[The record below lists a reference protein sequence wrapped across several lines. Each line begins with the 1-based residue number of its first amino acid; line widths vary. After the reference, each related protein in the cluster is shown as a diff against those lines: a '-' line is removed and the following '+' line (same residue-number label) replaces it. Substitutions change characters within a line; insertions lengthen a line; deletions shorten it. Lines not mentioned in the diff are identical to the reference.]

1 MSQAALEG
9 ALIVGGRY
17 ALSDRIAQ
25 GGMAV
30 VWRGLDLRLHRDVA
44 IKILTQR
51 DDNDRDRV
59 LREARLL
66 AATPHPNV
74 VQVLDVGV
82 DAERPYIVME
92 LLEGTGLDRVLARGT
107 VPATDALEVVGA
119 ALDGLAVVHARGIV
133 HRDLK
138 PSNLFLARD
147 PGSLEPSTD
156 SLLSGR
162 RLKILDFGVSR
173 ATDRTTPMKSALTTR
188 EGALVGTPEYMA
200 PEQARGLPEI
210 GPAADLYAL
219 GVILFECLT
228 GKLPFESPNAGDL
241 IIAIATQPPP
251 RIEELRPDLP
261 PSVAALVH
269 RALAKRPEDRFESA
283 LAMRKV
289 VEAVRA
295 EIEGSGSARVSH
307 EQIARADRSAAIT
320 LDAPLGRASVSR
332 PALRDSQPTR
342 LFAALAVVG
351 VVVLLGLG
359 YLVVQSDPSH
369 EQSAGDAAPTAVGPT
384 SLAPTAVAPTAV
396 APTAGALEPSHE
408 RSDVAAEPETTPDAL
423 PLPTSSDD
431 TEVTRPASARSA
443 RTESGAS
450 QRTEAERRG
459 ARPRETEASENE
471 ASENEAAETEAGES
485 EAREAEG
492 TPSTPRFRQLD
503 Y

>member
-1 MSQAALEG
+1 MSQAAIEG
-9 ALIVGGRY
+9 AFVLGGRY

-30 VWRGLDLRLHRDVA
+30 VWRGLDLRLHREVA
-44 IKILTQR
+44 IKVLTQR
-51 DDNDRDRV
+51 DEGDRDRV
-59 LREARLL
+59 IREARLL

-82 DAERPYIVME
+82 DAGRPFIVME
-92 LLEGTGLDRVLARGT
+92 LLEGTGLDRILGRGSI
-107 VPATDALEVVGA
+107 PATDALEIVAA

-147 PGSLEPSTD
+147 PGSLEPNTP

-162 RLKILDFGVSR
+162 RVKILDFGVSR

-241 IIAIATQPPP
+241 IIAIATQAPP
-251 RIEELRPDLP
+251 RLDELRPDLP

-269 RALAKRPEDRFESA
+269 RALAKKPEERFESA
-283 LAMRKV
+283 QAMRKV
-289 VEAVRA
+289 VEAVRN
-295 EIEGSGSARVSH
+295 EIEGSSSARVSH
-307 EQIARADRSAAIT
+307 ETIARADRSAAIT
-320 LDAPLGRASVSR
+320 LDAPPTPAPSSLAGAELPTSTSR
-332 PALRDSQPTR
+332 TGLIAAVAVAGVLAL
-342 LFAALAVVG
+342 V
-351 VVVLLGLG
+351 GLG
-359 YLVVQSDPSH
+359 YVATQSGEAASPP
-369 EQSAGDAAPTAVGPT
+369 APTADPT
-384 SLAPTAVAPTAV
+384 PTTDTVPPTTESAPTVAAMPTTTEVEPVPQTAPDAGAAAVA
-396 APTAGALEPSHE
+396 ES
-408 RSDVAAEPETTPDAL
+408 ETP
-423 PLPTSSDD
+423 
-431 TEVTRPASARSA
+431 R
-443 RTESGAS
+443 
-450 QRTEAERRG
+450 
-459 ARPRETEASENE
+459 RPRERALADDAPRGTGARADTPAGHRTQGS
-471 ASENEAAETEAGES
+471 SGGSAETSTQTPAT
-485 EAREAEG
+485 EG
-492 TPSTPRFRQLD
+492 TPRFRDLD